1 VESKIE
7 GLIEVLRED
16 EGRILEICR
25 SGKMTMRRGHHVS
38 SVVRAMGVVEG
49 DAAEIEEVSEADAV
63 AGEAE

>member
-1 VESKIE
+1 
-7 GLIEVLRED
+7 
-16 EGRILEICR
+16 
-25 SGKMTMRRGHHVS
+25 MRRGHHVS